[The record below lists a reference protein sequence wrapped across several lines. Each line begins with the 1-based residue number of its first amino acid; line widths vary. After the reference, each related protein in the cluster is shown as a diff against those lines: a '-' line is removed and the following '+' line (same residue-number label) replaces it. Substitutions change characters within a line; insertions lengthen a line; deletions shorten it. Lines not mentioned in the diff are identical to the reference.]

1 MSTSGPERVVLLL
14 MPWIDQKDLI
24 VSHDSRNLVL
34 SPSLLKPH
42 TAIAQVYQ
50 ISVVLE
56 GSGASLTQAYTVTM
70 TISKQGM
77 VHHFTCFVIFCSSL
91 EDWTHVCPVGHDLLV
106 MALNDQHRSCK
117 PCFHNFVF
125 VSTKAINQRFC
136 ALFYWLHLPL
146 CSK

>member
-42 TAIAQVYQ
+42 TVIAQVYQ

-77 VHHFTCFVIFCSSL
+77 VHHFTCFVISL
-91 EDWTHVCPVGHDLLV
+91 
-106 MALNDQHRSCK
+106 
-117 PCFHNFVF
+117 
-125 VSTKAINQRFC
+125 
-136 ALFYWLHLPL
+136 
-146 CSK
+146 